1 MHNAPVTK
9 IKPESDPEPRL
20 SFFQSAARLPKL
32 FTIHYSLFTKRTNVS
47 AYRNSAM
54 ESAIR
59 SSMSMS
65 LPVIFCA
72 LESARVYSFR

>member
-9 IKPESDPEPRL
+9 IKPESDLEPRL
-20 SFFQSAARLPKL
+20 SFFQSAARLPK
-32 FTIHYSLFTKRTNVS
+32 LFTKRTNVS